1 MGIKNNI
8 FITYM
13 LRYAALRFELKR
25 VMSELYKN
33 GERVILDYAKENV
46 SLSSAMR
53 IRHTTESMINTIPK
67 GSMCALKLTS
77 FGSRESPTQA
87 KHHVSKLI
95 QHAKTRGVSV
105 CIDAEDVLYPD
116 LCYSLMHE
124 HNTSTYTHVYN
135 TYQMYRR
142 DAIDDMMRDIDRAKK
157 EEIMI
162 GIKLVRG
169 AYLRKQPGVFTDK
182 SDTDRQYNDALSEAL
197 IVPHAHTIL
206 ATHNEE
212 SLQLATHFSRDKY
225 VTAQLLG
232 LGREPGQVDFRYVPS
247 GSFRELAP
255 YLLRR
260 LWERWSWD

>member
-1 MGIKNNI
+1 
-8 FITYM
+8 M
-13 LRYAALRFELKR
+13 LRYAALSFELKR

-53 IRHTTESMINTIPK
+53 IRQTTETMIDTIPK

-77 FGSRESPTQA
+77 FGSRESPSQA

-95 QHAKTRGVSV
+95 QHAKMRGVSV

-142 DAIDDMMRDIDRAKK
+142 DAIDDMMRDIDRTKK
-157 EEIMI
+157 DEIMI
-162 GIKLVRG
+162 GIKLMVVKIKILDSPLFKRETEDMLLLVVQIHTG
-169 AYLRKQPGVFTDK
+169 MAYTIIFLLKQ
-182 SDTDRQYNDALSEAL
+182 
-197 IVPHAHTIL
+197 I
-206 ATHNEE
+206 
-212 SLQLATHFSRDKY
+212 QL
-225 VTAQLLG
+225 VNL
-232 LGREPGQVDFRYVPS
+232 
-247 GSFRELAP
+247 
-255 YLLRR
+255 
-260 LWERWSWD
+260 

>member
-1 MGIKNNI
+1 
-8 FITYM
+8 M
-13 LRYAALRFELKR
+13 LRYAALNFELKR
-25 VMSELYKN
+25 VMGQIYER

-46 SLSSAMR
+46 PLSSATR
-53 IRHTTESMINTIPK
+53 IRQTTETMINKIPK

-77 FGSRESPTQA
+77 FGSGESPSQA
-87 KHHVSKLI
+87 KDHVTKLI
-95 QHAKTRGVSV
+95 QHAKMRGVGV

-116 LCYSLMHE
+116 LCYSLMYE

-135 TYQMYRR
+135 TYQMYRQNG
-142 DAIDDMMRDIDRAKK
+142 IDDMIRDIDRAKK
-157 EEIMI
+157 DEIMI

-169 AYLRKQPGVFTDK
+169 AYLRKQPDVFTDK
-182 SDTDRQYNDALSEAL
+182 SDTDRQYNDALSVAL
-197 IVPHAHTIL
+197 TAPRAHTIL

-212 SLQLATHFSRDKY
+212 SLQLATQFSRDKY

-232 LGREPGQVDFRYVPS
+232 LGREPGQIDFRYVPS